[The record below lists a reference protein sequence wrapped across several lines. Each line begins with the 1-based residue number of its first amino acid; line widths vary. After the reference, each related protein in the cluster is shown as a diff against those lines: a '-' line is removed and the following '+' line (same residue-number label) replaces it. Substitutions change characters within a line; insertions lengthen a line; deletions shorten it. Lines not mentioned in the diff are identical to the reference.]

1 MSKSDEIK
9 GYIKEVEHLN
19 RIGNVLGIGKH
30 IAIENVLE
38 YVNVLE
44 EKLMY
49 ALTPTKHELA
59 LETKRNFKEIIRN
72 NIDEDTYTIK
82 QELKKYWEGINK
94 YE

>member
-1 MSKSDEIK
+1 MKADEIQ

-19 RIGNVLGIGKH
+19 RIGNVLGTSKH
-30 IAIENVLE
+30 IAIDNVLE
-38 YVNVLE
+38 YIKILE

-49 ALTPTKHELA
+49 ALSPTSHELA
-59 LETKRNFKEIIRN
+59 LETRRKFKEIIRN

-82 QELKKYWEGINK
+82 QELKKYWKGINR